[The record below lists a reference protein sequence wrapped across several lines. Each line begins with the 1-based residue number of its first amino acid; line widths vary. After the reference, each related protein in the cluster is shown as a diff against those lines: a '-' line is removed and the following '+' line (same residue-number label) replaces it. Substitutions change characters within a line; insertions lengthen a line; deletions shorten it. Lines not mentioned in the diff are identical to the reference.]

1 MMSFGRSASALAIP
15 MRCRWPPLN
24 SCGNRPRYCP
34 RRPTTSSSSLTI
46 FSRSCADPTPWT
58 SSPSPTISPT
68 DMRGFSDPYGSWKMI
83 CTSRRI
89 SCSSLFFARKMLRPS
104 SQASPEVGGIRRRM
118 VRATVD
124 LPDPDSPISPR
135 VSPCLISKLTP
146 STALTLAT
154 VVCKRPP
161 LIGKYLT
168 RSCTLSS
175 APFFSVTRRPSCCR
189 IIRTASRPPGAPR
202 QRPSRVGYRGHSGV
216 P

>member
-1 MMSFGRSASALAIP
+1 PEDAASLEPGLARGRRNQAEDGA
-15 MRCRWPPLN
+15 
-24 SCGNRPRYCP
+24 GD
-34 RRPTTSSSSLTI
+34 RR
-46 FSRSCADPTPWT
+46 
-58 SSPSPTISPT
+58 
-68 DMRGFSDPYGSWKMI
+68 
-83 CTSRRI
+83 
-89 SCSSLFFARKMLRPS
+89 
-104 SQASPEVGGIRRRM
+104 
-118 VRATVD
+118 